1 MATFML
7 AILKQY
13 GESRKPGEKYGLTGL
28 VKGGGRG
35 DTAFTEKR
43 AAMGELADK
52 LAGRFIVIDGPDGA
66 GKSTQLAMLG
76 EHLSRSACGLD
87 VTLARDP
94 GGTPIGD
101 RIREILLDTKHG
113 EMTVGCEMMLYMA
126 SRAQL
131 MGEVIAPAL
140 RDSRCVLCDRWVS
153 STVAYQVAE
162 GKATAADVM
171 MAYRA
176 ALGDAGP
183 DLTVILDID
192 SAAGLDRAGATAGG
206 HDRMEAKGLDFHRKV
221 RELFL
226 AQAAE
231 EPRRFTVVDA
241 AGGVDEVHQRI
252 LNAIE
257 HAAWGDG

>member
-1 MATFML
+1 MS
-7 AILKQY
+7 
-13 GESRKPGEKYGLTGL
+13 E
-28 VKGGGRG
+28 V
-35 DTAFTEKR
+35 
-43 AAMGELADK
+43 ADR
-52 LAGRFIVIDGPDGA
+52 LAGKFIVIDGPDGA

-76 EHLSRSACGLD
+76 EYLSRSGGGAG

-101 RIREILLDTKHG
+101 RIREILLDRRHG

-131 MGEVIAPAL
+131 MGQVIAPAL
-140 RDSRCVLCDRWVS
+140 QNGHCVLCDRWVS

-176 ALGDAGP
+176 AVGDGGP
-183 DLTVILDID
+183 DLTIILDID
-192 SAAGLDRAGATAGG
+192 STVGLGRAGGGGG
-206 HDRMEAKGLDFHRKV
+206 HDRIEAKGIEFHRKV

-226 AQAAE
+226 SQAADT
-231 EPRRFTVVDA
+231 PQRFAVVDA
-241 AGGVDEVHQRI
+241 AGSIDEVHGRI
-252 LNAIE
+252 VKTVE
-257 HAAWGDG
+257 QMAWDDGQWVMDDV